1 MANDDD
7 ILESLIAGGLI
18 GAGLGAWLSKD
29 KEDGA
34 IIGAILGAAFS
45 ATLSA
50 NKEAQKTNQPVLVAE
65 QGKLY
70 RVLPNGDKQFIK
82 NLPQAS
88 QDWEEHF
95 KLK

>member
-1 MANDDD
+1 MANEDDT
-7 ILESLIAGGLI
+7 LKKLVAGGLI

-34 IIGAILGAAFS
+34 LTGAILGAAFS
-45 ATLSA
+45 ATLKA
-50 NKEAQKTNQPVLVAE
+50 NEQAKKTNQPVLIAE
-65 QGKLY
+65 HGKLY
-70 RVLPNGDKQFIK
+70 RIMPDGKKIFVKDLPR
-82 NLPQAS
+82 AS